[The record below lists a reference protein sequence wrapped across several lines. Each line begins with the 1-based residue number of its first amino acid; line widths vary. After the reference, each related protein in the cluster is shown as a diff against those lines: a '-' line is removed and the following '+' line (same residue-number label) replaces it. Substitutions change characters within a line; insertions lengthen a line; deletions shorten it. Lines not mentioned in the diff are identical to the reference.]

1 MCVGRDLKQLLDL
14 DEAKCKQSSAAAV
27 PPWLPFSFAPP
38 QAQLP
43 PAQICEMG
51 SFPLY
56 PDRKRK
62 SHQTAPGG
70 RTGCVSGPCQLR
82 MGMQS
87 WLLQGRNGIIN
98 TSCVI
103 AVHVWVSCL
112 QEFIIGLNGFYPNCS
127 AAGFAF
133 RSSGCAWRGRA
144 VGAVGFTGQDGK
156 PMENC
161 QHRSASNRATSL
173 KSLVCIASTS
183 SWYLW
188 VNWLLCAASPR
199 ILLLFQSAVS
209 ESFPPKLCYCAG
221 NTESQAADF
230 GHIPSLCWK
239 NRLLVAVNRLNRNC
253 SLIKGVRSAYSMSR
267 MFWNLFGAC
276 GRNNC

>member
-27 PPWLPFSFAPP
+27 PPWLPFSSAPP
-38 QAQLP
+38 QAQLL
-43 PAQICEMG
+43 PAQICERG

-103 AVHVWVSCL
+103 CSACVSLMSTGVYHWIEWLLSQLFCCGVCFQEQWLCL
-112 QEFIIGLNGFYPNCS
+112 EGQGSGSCGFYW
-127 AAGFAF
+127 AG
-133 RSSGCAWRGRA
+133 WE
-144 VGAVGFTGQDGK
+144 TYGK
-156 PMENC
+156 LP
-161 QHRSASNRATSL
+161 A
-173 KSLVCIASTS
+173 
-183 SWYLW
+183 
-188 VNWLLCAASPR
+188 
-199 ILLLFQSAVS
+199 
-209 ESFPPKLCYCAG
+209 
-221 NTESQAADF
+221 
-230 GHIPSLCWK
+230 
-239 NRLLVAVNRLNRNC
+239 
-253 SLIKGVRSAYSMSR
+253 
-267 MFWNLFGAC
+267 
-276 GRNNC
+276 